1 MFVEDGSVEME
12 VIRETLRTCALAD
25 RDHTRLL
32 GMQNATLFTHRLG
45 IGHGG

>member
-1 MFVEDGSVEME
+1 MFVEDGPVEME
-12 VIRETLRTCALAD
+12 VIRETLRTCTLAD
-25 RDHTRLL
+25 RDDAWLL